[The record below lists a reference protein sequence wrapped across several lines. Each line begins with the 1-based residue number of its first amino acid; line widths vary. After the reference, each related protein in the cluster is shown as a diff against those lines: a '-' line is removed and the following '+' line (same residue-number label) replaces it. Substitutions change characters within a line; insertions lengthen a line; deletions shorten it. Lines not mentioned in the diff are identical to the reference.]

1 MNGQIINNQTS
12 TKQTKARSNKETV
25 EGAENIS
32 AMKENGNMYNDV
44 PGSFKKAASAVHA
57 SRE

>member
-1 MNGQIINNQTS
+1 MNNETS
-12 TKQTKARSNKETV
+12 RKQTKARSNKKTV

-32 AMKENGNMYNDV
+32 AMKQNLKIYNVV
-44 PGSFKKAASAVHA
+44 PGSFEKAASAVHA